1 MKTGNAKPVKQT
13 GGGGGHIGGGGGGH
27 IGGGGG
33 GHIGGGGWPIDDG
46 GGGPIGGW
54 RAGGGPRSKAIL
66 ERIAKHLAH
75 LSKEFDD
82 LANTPIGGVPSG
94 KGTVKKK

>member
-1 MKTGNAKPVKQT
+1 MKTGNAGQVKHT
-13 GGGGGHIGGGGGGH
+13 GGGGSGPIGGGGPQH
-27 IGGGGG
+27 TR
-33 GHIGGGGWPIDDG
+33 DG
-46 GGGPIGGW
+46 GSGPIGGW

-66 ERIAKHLAH
+66 QRIAKHLAH

-94 KGTVKKK
+94 KEPAKKK